1 MMLTITTRHRPAT
14 DLSYLL
20 GIAERH
26 GYFVRFLPI
35 GPLNEVL
42 WAPTQMAVFER
53 AGVGHG

>member
-1 MMLTITTRHRPAT
+1 MLTITTRHRPAT